1 MRDIT
6 FDRTNA
12 LCGLFF
18 VVVGIVF
25 LVQSLSVD
33 LGTWNRIGPGGLPTV
48 LCLLLILLGGVIFV
62 QALRVEG
69 EPVGMIAWR
78 GMLFILLAPIIFG
91 VTVRPLGFVGAV
103 FITAL
108 IAAFASFKMRPLPAL
123 VLAVALTVFSTVVF
137 SYGLGLP
144 FQRFGPWLNWF

>member
-12 LCGLFF
+12 VCGLFF

-25 LVQSLSVD
+25 LVQALSVD
-33 LGTWNRIGPGGLPTV
+33 LGTWNRIGPGGLPMI

-69 EPVGMIAWR
+69 EPVGLIAWR

>member
-12 LCGLFF
+12 ICGVFF
-18 VVVGIVF
+18 IAAAIVF
-25 LVQSLSVD
+25 LVQSLAVD
-33 LGTWNRIGPGGLPTV
+33 LGTWNKIGPGGLPLV
-48 LCLLLILLGGVIFV
+48 LSLLLMLLGGIILF
-62 QALRVEG
+62 QAIRVEG
-69 EPVGMIAWR
+69 EPIGMIAWR
-78 GMLFILLAPIIFG
+78 GMLFILVAPIIFG

-108 IAAFASFKMRPLPAL
+108 IAAFASFKMKPLA
-123 VLAVALTVFSTVVF
+123 AVALAAVLAAFSTAVF

-144 FQRFGPWLNWF
+144 FQRFGPWLSW